1 MMSVAHHL
9 QLARHVPAPC
19 ILRPLHHSPGSMD
32 EGTKGEP
39 ESTDSSSTTATGTSE
54 ADAQPSSSSSP
65 PSKPPRMVDIGLR
78 IKDIANK
85 FKMNTGLRPDEG
97 LSNSIGLV
105 PEMRRNQDFQHQLRL
120 AERRL
125 ALRHASTP
133 GSGSV
138 YAAPLEQR
146 LRASLDKFQ

>member
-1 MMSVAHHL
+1 
-9 QLARHVPAPC
+9 
-19 ILRPLHHSPGSMD
+19 
-32 EGTKGEP
+32 
-39 ESTDSSSTTATGTSE
+39 
-54 ADAQPSSSSSP
+54 
-65 PSKPPRMVDIGLR
+65 MVDIGLR